1 MSVLSEIDGFAP
13 DRIEIS
19 CTCCNKDSSS
29 HSFGNVGGSFD
40 SIEGLAVDSS
50 NNVYVV
56 DSGNNRIQ

>member
-29 HSFGNVGGSFD
+29 HSMATLAAV
-40 SIEGLAVDSS
+40 SIA
-50 NNVYVV
+50 
-56 DSGNNRIQ
+56 